1 MEKTKREK
9 EKERLNWYDWWEL
22 ILFSVATTLIC
33 VFVIICIIVGL
44 FPYI

>member
-22 ILFSVATTLIC
+22 ILFSATTALIWI
-33 VFVIICIIVGL
+33 FIIVYMVLGL
-44 FPYI
+44 FPYV